1 MAERSHPLWQ
11 LTLWRVREFLRE
23 PEALFWVF
31 AFPVLMTF
39 ALGLAFK
46 NRGPQPVK
54 IGVQQSA
61 NAAQLA
67 ASLDST
73 HLIRAV
79 VLDSADARQQLRTG
93 KVTLVVVPGLFIT
106 MVYDSTREEAVNAR
120 LLVDDQL
127 QRING
132 RHDAVLVKQV
142 KVTEKGSRYVD
153 FLLPGLLGM
162 NIMGT
167 GMWSIGFYVVKTRS
181 NRLLKRLLATPM
193 PRTYFIFAQMTS
205 RLWFLGLEAGALLLF
220 GYLAFGIGIHGSIL
234 SLALIILLGAM
245 SFAGLGVLIAS
256 RARTIEGVSGLM
268 NVTMMPMWILSGVF
282 FSSSN
287 FPDKMQPVI
296 RLLPLTALN
305 DAMRAVMTDGA
316 TLASQWAPIA
326 VMAVWGIV
334 TFGIA
339 LKIFRWS

>member
-1 MAERSHPLWQ
+1 MSSRGNPLLQ

-61 NAAQLA
+61 SANALA

-79 VLDSADARQQLRTG
+79 VLDSAEARQQLRTG
-93 KVTLVVVPGLFIT
+93 KVNLVLVPGIVIT
-106 MVYDSTREEAVNAR
+106 MIYDSTREEAVNAR

-132 RHDAVLVKQV
+132 RHDAVMVNQV

-167 GMWSIGFYVVKTRS
+167 GMWSIGFYIVKTRS

-193 PRTYFIFAQMTS
+193 PRTSFVLAQMTS

-220 GYLAFGIGIHGSIL
+220 GYFAFGIGVHGSL
-234 SLALIILLGAM
+234 LALSFVILLGAI

-256 RARTIEGVSGLM
+256 RAKTVEGVSGLM

-282 FSSSN
+282 FSASN
-287 FPDKMQPVI
+287 FPDAMQPVI
-296 RLLPLTALN
+296 KLLPLTALN
-305 DAMRAVMTDGA
+305 DSMRAIMTDGA
-316 TLASQWAPIA
+316 TLASQWGPIA

-334 TFGIA
+334 TFGVA

>member
-1 MAERSHPLWQ
+1 MAKRSNPLLQ

-54 IGVQQSA
+54 IAVQRHA
-61 NAAQLA
+61 GAAELA
-67 ASLDST
+67 AALDST
-73 HLIRAV
+73 KVVRAI
-79 VLDSADARQQLRTG
+79 VLDSSEARQQLRTG
-93 KVTLVVVPGLFIT
+93 KVTLVLVPGLGVT
-106 MVYDSTREEAVNAR
+106 MIYDSTREDAVRSR
-120 LLVDDQL
+120 LVVDDQL

-132 RHDAVLVKQV
+132 RHDAVMVNQV
-142 KVTEKGSRYVD
+142 KVTEVGSRYVD

-167 GMWSIGFYVVKTRS
+167 GMWSIGFYIVRTRS

-193 PRTYFIFAQMTS
+193 SKPQFVMAQMTS

-220 GYLAFGIGIHGSIL
+220 GYLAFGIGIHGSIV
-234 SLALIILLGAM
+234 SLALLILLGAT

-256 RARTIEGVSGLM
+256 RAKTIEGVSGLM

-282 FSSSN
+282 FSASN
-287 FPDKMQPVI
+287 FPDAMQPFI
-296 RLLPLTALN
+296 KLLPLTALN

-316 TLASQWAPIA
+316 TLASQAGPIA

-334 TFGIA
+334 TFGVA